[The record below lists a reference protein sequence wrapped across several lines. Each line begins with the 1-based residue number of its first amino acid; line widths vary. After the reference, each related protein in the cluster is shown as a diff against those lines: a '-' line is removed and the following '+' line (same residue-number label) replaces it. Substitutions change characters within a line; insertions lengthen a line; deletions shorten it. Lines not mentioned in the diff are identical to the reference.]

1 MQQPAGQLERGT
13 TLTCEQCRAE
23 FTPKNRNKVPARFC
37 SRKCLDGNRN
47 ARRLKAAALTHKK
60 ARKPRGPSKHARQ
73 VSQVVFLAL
82 VPVEELAEL
91 LRQAAENLGITDRD
105 QIAAAMRRARLDE
118 SAKRAQVPNYEGCC

>member
-1 MQQPAGQLERGT
+1 MSADRPMQQPAGQLERGT

-23 FTPKNRNKVPARFC
+23 FTPKNRNGVPARFC

-47 ARRLKAAALTHKK
+47 ARRLKAAAALTHKK

-105 QIAAAMRRARLDE
+105 QIAAAMRRA
-118 SAKRAQVPNYEGCC
+118 QVPNYEGCC